1 MKRALVLSGGGLFG
15 AWQVGA
21 WDVLRRHVD
30 FDVVIGV
37 SIGSLNGWA
46 IAGGATAEELA
57 AKWLRA
63 AELGRL
69 RFRFPRRP
77 LDGVIE
83 FTQIEGFI
91 RDIHGSYQPRIEYH
105 AVLTD
110 LLRWQ
115 GRMVEGSQ
123 MHWRHL
129 AASCAL
135 LGVLPQQRIDQV
147 LYSDGGIIAA
157 LPLWAASQCRAT
169 HVIGLNAAPRMPW
182 PVRALLKSARAF
194 RHKPRKT
201 PRENTFV
208 LSPSRP
214 LGGWREACS
223 FDRARIAE
231 WIAQGRED
239 ASAALRQGNIS
250 FLECFKA

>member
-30 FDVVIGV
+30 FDVIIGV

-46 IAGGATAEELA
+46 IAGGATPAELA

-63 AELGRL
+63 AETGRL
-69 RFRFPRRP
+69 RFRFPRHP
-77 LDGVIE
+77 LDGVVE

-91 RDIHGSYQPRIEYH
+91 RDIHASYQPRIEYY

-110 LLRWQ
+110 LLRWR
-115 GRMVEGSQ
+115 GSLVEGRHVQ
-123 MHWRHL
+123 WRHL

-135 LGVLPQQRIDQV
+135 LGLLPQQRIGKV
-147 LYSDGGIIAA
+147 LYSDGGIISA
-157 LPLWAASQCRAT
+157 LPLWAASHCRAT
-169 HVIGLNAAPRMPW
+169 HVIGLNVAPRMPW
-182 PVRALLKSARAF
+182 PVRVFLKSARALS
-194 RHKPRKT
+194 HKPRKT

-223 FDRARIAE
+223 FDRAHIAA
-231 WIAQGRED
+231 WIGQGKED
-239 ASAALRQGNIS
+239 ASAALERGNIS
-250 FLECFKA
+250 FLECFEA